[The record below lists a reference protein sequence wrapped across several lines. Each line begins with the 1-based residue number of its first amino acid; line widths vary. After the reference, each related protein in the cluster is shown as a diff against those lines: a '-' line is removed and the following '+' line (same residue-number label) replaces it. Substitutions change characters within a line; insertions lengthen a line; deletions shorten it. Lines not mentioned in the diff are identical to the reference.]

1 MANSG
6 EKIHTDVRCEGL
18 WRDLL
23 KIYSLVKW
31 DLLCIWG
38 NQESRRRELRYQ
50 GQTRLHSL
58 LIIFWVFQDFNYSV
72 HTWRQQICHYFTD
85 CTNLVIETKNFW
97 TFCLSCRNTKGWF
110 RRNTMVQLSDSRRGE
125 PQWRKELQLTN
136 KKGCWLCIIFQH
148 LFHLGRPISLFARHL
163 CRLSF

>member
-1 MANSG
+1 MKRPS
-6 EKIHTDVRCEGL
+6 
-18 WRDLL
+18 
-23 KIYSLVKW
+23 KIYNLVKW

-38 NQESRRRELRYQ
+38 NQEPRRRELRYQ
-50 GQTRLHSL
+50 GQTPLHTLSWLFFLSFSRLIDYQ
-58 LIIFWVFQDFNYSV
+58 IINSV
-72 HTWRQQICHYFTD
+72 HTLRQQICHYFTD

-148 LFHLGRPISLFARHL
+148 LFHLGRPISLFGRPL